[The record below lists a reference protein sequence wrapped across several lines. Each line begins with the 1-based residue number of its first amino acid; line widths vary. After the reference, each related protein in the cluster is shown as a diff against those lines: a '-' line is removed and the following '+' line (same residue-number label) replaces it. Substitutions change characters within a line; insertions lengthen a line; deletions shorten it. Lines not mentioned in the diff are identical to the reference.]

1 MNVVRY
7 YTEEA
12 VGELLGQIVDQKT
25 WYLAPNTAYSSL
37 QSRNPV
43 RDTEIPSGQLANV
56 LKTKG
61 RKPERHDPSNA
72 LVVYRALANLTPHQA
87 SDIRLWTYLC
97 HNECSTYVASRWL
110 RGRSGSNENV
120 ARDIYNHFFV
130 HGNRGLIRDNGI
142 SRLWWLG
149 HIAHCVDPGQ
159 PERFLDVL
167 LFRQDPRS
175 ALIERPSVSRNYRVL
190 KSVYLVMKKD
200 FETKERTLFV
210 RETFREWMK
219 GLNRQGGVVLLDAL
233 TDGRL
238 DRLVKREADRAATQ
252 TG

>member
-1 MNVVRY
+1 MSMVRY

-12 VGELLGQIVDQKT
+12 VEELLSDIVDRKD
-25 WYLAPNTAYSSL
+25 WYLAPTTSL
-37 QSRNPV
+37 TSLKSKNPI
-43 RDTEIPSGQLANV
+43 RDAHIPAGPLANV

-61 RKPERHDPSNA
+61 RKPERHDASNA
-72 LVVYRALANLTPHQA
+72 LVVYGALTELTPHQA
-87 SDIRLWTYLC
+87 SDSRLWTYLC
-97 HNECSTYVASRWL
+97 HNECSTYVARRWL
-110 RGRSGSNENV
+110 NGDTNSTGDD

-149 HIAHCVDPGQ
+149 HIAHRVDPGE
-159 PERFLDVL
+159 PERFLEVL

-190 KSVYLVMKKD
+190 KAIYRVMKND
-200 FETKERTLFV
+200 FDTRERNLFV
-210 RETFREWMK
+210 RETFRDWMK

-233 TDGRL
+233 TDGQL
-238 DRLVKREADRAATQ
+238 ERLVKGEATRAMNQ
-252 TG
+252 TM